1 MRSIKEMSS
10 LQGRT
15 ALVTGGAGYL
25 GRTFGETLAELGA
38 SVALADRHGDAAKK
52 AAADLEKNYGIKALD
67 IEIDLA
73 DHESRSQLPGEVA
86 NQLGGLDILINAAGF
101 VQTDDLKGWTVPFEE
116 QRVETWRAALEV
128 NLTAPFFLTQ
138 AALPWLRANK
148 KGTVINI
155 TSLYA
160 FLGPDMRLYADTEMG
175 NAGGYSAS
183 KGGLLQITRWLA
195 TVLAPDVR
203 VNCVSPGG
211 VWRNQPE
218 PFVKRFESRTPM
230 KRMQKEEDLKGI
242 IAYLASD
249 MSEYVTGQHFPVE
262 GGWSAW

>member
-1 MRSIKEMSS
+1 MRGIKEMMS
-10 LQGRT
+10 LKGRV

-38 SVALADRHGDAAKK
+38 FVALADKHGQAAKDAAKK
-52 AAADLEKNYGIKALD
+52 LEKEFGIRAVG

-73 DHESRSQLPGEVA
+73 NHEKRMKLPQETA
-86 NQLGGLDILINAAGF
+86 EALGGLDILINAAGF
-101 VQTDDLKGWTVPFEE
+101 VQTDDLKGWTTPFE
-116 QRVETWRAALEV
+116 QQQVEVFRAALEV
-128 NLTAPFFLTQ
+128 NLVAPFFLSQ

-148 KGTVINI
+148 NGRIINI

-160 FLGPDMRLYADTEMG
+160 FLGPDMRLYEGTEMG
-175 NAGGYSAS
+175 NAGGYAAS
-183 KGGLLQITRWLA
+183 KGGLLQISRWLA

-203 VNCVSPGG
+203 VNCISPGG
-211 VWRNQPE
+211 VWRNQHKD
-218 PFVKRFESRTPM
+218 FVARFEARTPM
-230 KRMQKEEDLKGI
+230 QRMEREEDLKGI

>member
-1 MRSIKEMSS
+1 MRSIKELLS
-10 LQGRT
+10 LEGRT

-38 SVALADRHGDAAKK
+38 SVALADRHGHAACEE
-52 AAADLEKNYGIKALD
+52 AARLEQRYATRAVG

-73 DHESRSQLPGEVA
+73 DHEKRSRLPGEVA
-86 NQLGGLDILINAAGF
+86 DRLGGLDILINAAGF
-101 VQTDDLKGWTVPFEE
+101 VQTADLKGWTVPFE
-116 QRVETWRAALEV
+116 QQQVETWRAAMEV
-128 NLTAPFFLTQ
+128 NLTAPFFLVQ
-138 AALPWLRANK
+138 AALPWLKASRN
-148 KGTVINI
+148 GTVINI

-160 FLGPDMRLYADTEMG
+160 FLGPDMRLYAGTEMG

-218 PFVKRFESRTPM
+218 PFVKRFERRTPM
-230 KRMQKEEDLKGI
+230 QRMQTEEDLKGI

-249 MSEYVTGQHFPVE
+249 MSRYVTGQHFPVE